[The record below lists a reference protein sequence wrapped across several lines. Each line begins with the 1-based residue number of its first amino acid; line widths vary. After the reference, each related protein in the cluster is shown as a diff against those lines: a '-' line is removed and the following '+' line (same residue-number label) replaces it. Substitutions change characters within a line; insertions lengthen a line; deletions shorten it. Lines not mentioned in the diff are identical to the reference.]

1 MSARDWDPS
10 HRPTGRTRPIRLV
23 SAAVGVIVLIGSV
36 SACTADESASST
48 DFCSALRRVPSLAS
62 VLSGFADQQ
71 PGQLTR
77 ALDDAET
84 AFEHLGEAAPEEI
97 APDVTAVVDLVRAVI
112 DAVRSNPSDPD
123 KAAAAVRGAVKEHD
137 RAVTSSLAVADYART
152 KCHVEL
158 NPTVPRDTAA
168 TTAPASTTPTTKGN

>member
-1 MSARDWDPS
+1 MAWDSP
-10 HRPTGRTRPIRLV
+10 HRRAHRTLPIRLV
-23 SAAVGVIVLIGSV
+23 SAAVGIIVMVGSV

-112 DAVRSNPSDPD
+112 DAVRTNPSDPD
-123 KAAAAVRGAVKEHD
+123 EAAAAVRAAVKEHD

-158 NPTVPRDTAA
+158 NPTVPRDTATTTDA
-168 TTAPASTTPTTKGN
+168 TSTSPTTEGN